1 MPSRSMTPQGI
12 SEGEHVHPGVRS
24 KTPQISQESRLSGQV
39 ELHSP
44 HMQHLQRERV
54 QPEPNPTSYP
64 SPTGVSLPIKHE
76 LSSPHQTLT
85 PKQPSFISTQSS
97 APGAAPSPVISR
109 TDHQT
114 AAKPEPLASS
124 CSQRPVDMVQ
134 LLTKYPIVWQGLLAL
149 KNDTAAVQL
158 HFVSGNNVL
167 AHRSLPASEGGP
179 PLRIAQRMRLEA
191 TQLEG
196 VARRMTVETD
206 YCLLLALPCGRD
218 QEDVVSQTE
227 SLKAGFISY
236 LQLKQAAGI
245 INVPNPGSNQPAYVL
260 QIFPP
265 CEFSESHLS
274 RLAPDLLASISN
286 ISPHLMIVIAS
297 V

>member
-1 MPSRSMTPQGI
+1 MCKNSCRFMFVKLSFPEQGI

-134 LLTKYPIVWQGLLAL
+134 LLTVST
-149 KNDTAAVQL
+149 NFTAVFKGHL
-158 HFVSGNNVL
+158 GTCV
-167 AHRSLPASEGGP
+167 PAGECK
-179 PLRIAQRMRLEA
+179 
-191 TQLEG
+191 
-196 VARRMTVETD
+196 V
-206 YCLLLALPCGRD
+206 
-218 QEDVVSQTE
+218 
-227 SLKAGFISY
+227 K
-236 LQLKQAAGI
+236 
-245 INVPNPGSNQPAYVL
+245 
-260 QIFPP
+260 
-265 CEFSESHLS
+265 
-274 RLAPDLLASISN
+274 
-286 ISPHLMIVIAS
+286 
-297 V
+297 